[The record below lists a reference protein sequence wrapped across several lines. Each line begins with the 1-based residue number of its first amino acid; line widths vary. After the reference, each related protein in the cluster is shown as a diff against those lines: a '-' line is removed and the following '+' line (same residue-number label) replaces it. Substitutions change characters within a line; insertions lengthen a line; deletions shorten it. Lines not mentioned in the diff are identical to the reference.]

1 KIPLIPGGFKNASW
15 HPEQLARWWSE
26 WPDAQIGVAT
36 GEVNHLFVLDIDGPE
51 GETTAKKMNLPETFT
66 VQTRPGR
73 FQFWFR
79 QPDGVR
85 RKCSAGVLG
94 RQLDL
99 RADRGDSIA
108 RPGVHHETGEPHR
121 VVQNLP

>member
-1 KIPLIPGGFKNASW
+1 MISPMLQAAAQYASEGLSVFPCAKKIPLIPGGFKNASW

-85 RKCSAGVLG
+85 GKCSAG
-94 RQLDL
+94 
-99 RADRGDSIA
+99 
-108 RPGVHHETGEPHR
+108 
-121 VVQNLP
+121 